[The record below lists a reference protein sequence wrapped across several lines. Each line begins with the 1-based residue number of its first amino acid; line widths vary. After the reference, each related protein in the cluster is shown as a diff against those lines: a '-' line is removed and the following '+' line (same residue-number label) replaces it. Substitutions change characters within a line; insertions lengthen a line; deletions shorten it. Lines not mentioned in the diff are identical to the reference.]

1 MTVILLPS
9 PELQFADANG
19 RPYAAGTIET
29 YAPGGTTP
37 KATWSDPAGGGG
49 HLNTNPIV
57 LDSAGRATI
66 YGDGAYR
73 LVLRD
78 AAANLIWDAVTSSVV
93 SAAMLPVVQ
102 APTIADAVTAL
113 GIQALI
119 DASVA
124 AEATLR
130 ANGDATNAAAISAE
144 TTRAEA
150 AEAALGTRIDNEIAD
165 RTAADAA
172 LQSQIDTINAALGV
186 LPTGGTTRGGTVTAD
201 ALSFYSIAFASPFP
215 SVCFGIWIQPPA
227 PINDKLTELIMVYTT
242 LTPTGSTGQ
251 FVDAAGTPTVPA
263 TPMNYIAFGY

>member
-9 PELQFADANG
+9 PELQFCDANG

-29 YAPGGTTP
+29 YVPGGSTP
-37 KATWSDPAGGGG
+37 KATWTAPAGGGG
-49 HLNTNPIV
+49 NLNTNPIV
-57 LDSAGRATI
+57 LDSAGRAII

-78 AAANLIWDAVTSSVV
+78 ALGNEIWDAVTSSVV

-102 APTIADAVTAL
+102 AASTADAVVLL

-130 ANGDATNAAAISAE
+130 AAGDATNAAAISAE

-150 AEAALGTRIDNEIAD
+150 AEAALGTRIDNETAARI
-165 RTAADAA
+165 AADAT
-172 LQSQIDTINAALGV
+172 LQGEIDTINATIAG
-186 LPTGGTTRGGTVTAD
+186 LPTSSGGSVRVGEFSTVSPSFDVTFSPAFPTACVD
-201 ALSFYSIAFASPFP
+201 LKVYPIDPVIDP
-215 SVCFGIWIQPPA
+215 SVFISF
-227 PINDKLTELIMVYTT
+227 T
-242 LTPTGSTGQ
+242 LMSASRVTGNLQ
-251 FVDAAGTPTVPA
+251 DNFAVPVSGPVKYVA
-263 TPMNYIAFGY
+263 CGY